1 MKNSVWCFIIGIIV
15 ILISTPLAYKLVDI
29 IYFNK
34 NLSGEYVSI
43 LNGFIY
49 SIMLIGF
56 LIFSIGLLNKLK
68 EK

>member
-1 MKNSVWCFIIGIIV
+1 MKNSVWCFIIGLIV
-15 ILISTPLAYKLVDI
+15 ILISTPLAYKLVDV

-34 NLSGEYVSI
+34 NLSGEYISI

-56 LIFSIGLLNKLK
+56 LIFSVGLLNKLK